1 VNGWLAYLDP
11 GSGSVIVQVLL
22 GGIATLAVA
31 AKLWW
36 GRVLKVLRIRK
47 PEEPQSEADSA

>member
-1 VNGWLAYLDP
+1 MTGLLAYLDP
-11 GSGSVIVQVLL
+11 GSGSLILQVLL
-22 GGIATLAVA
+22 GGVATAAVA

-47 PEEPQSEADSA
+47 TDEPQSEADSA